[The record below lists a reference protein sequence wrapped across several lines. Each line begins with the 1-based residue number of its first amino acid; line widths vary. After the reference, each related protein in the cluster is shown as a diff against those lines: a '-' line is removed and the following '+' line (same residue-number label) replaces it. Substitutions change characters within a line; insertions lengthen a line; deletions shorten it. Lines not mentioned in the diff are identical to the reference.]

1 MPVPMKQL
9 KIFDISTETTLKSHS
24 NMKKKICYQYLNIIS
39 SDCLLEFLENFHHT
53 RQLYICTG

>member
-24 NMKKKICYQYLNIIS
+24 NMKKKKYVIN
-39 SDCLLEFLENFHHT
+39 T
-53 RQLYICTG
+53 

>member
-24 NMKKKICYQYLNIIS
+24 NMKKKNVIN
-39 SDCLLEFLENFHHT
+39 T
-53 RQLYICTG
+53 